1 MKIACIG
8 LIVLSACIPAAC
20 HNGSNSAA
28 SGSSQS
34 ADTPEKKNFFPVH
47 DFLQSEIAHVDSIPF
62 KIVEYRT
69 INGKTDSSIINTQ
82 KFDQLAS
89 AFIPDDLDSSR
100 FEERFEET
108 SFLDQTTKLLTF
120 TYSTKDSSFGL
131 RRVDVLAE
139 PHLTNDRVQSVYLE
153 MSSGRE
159 DSLVL
164 KKMYWKAGKS
174 FNILQIYQPSNGK
187 AITSQTKVV
196 WDSSE

>member
-1 MKIACIG
+1 M
-8 LIVLSACIPAAC
+8 
-20 HNGSNSAA
+20 
-28 SGSSQS
+28 
-34 ADTPEKKNFFPVH
+34 
-47 DFLQSEIAHVDSIPF
+47 DSIPF
-62 KIVEYRT
+62 KMVEYR
-69 INGKTDSSIINTQ
+69 IANGKTDSSIINTQ

-100 FEERFEET
+100 FEERFEEN

-174 FNILQIYQPSNGK
+174 FSILQIYQPENGK